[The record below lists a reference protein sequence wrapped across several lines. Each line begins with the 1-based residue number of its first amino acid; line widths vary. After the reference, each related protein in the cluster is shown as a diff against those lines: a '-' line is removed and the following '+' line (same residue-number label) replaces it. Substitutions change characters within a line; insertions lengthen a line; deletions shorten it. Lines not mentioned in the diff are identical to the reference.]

1 MATMMD
7 LLARKGMQVFS
18 VSPDS
23 SVRQAANEMN
33 QHGVGGL
40 VVVGSDDRL
49 LGVFTERDVLR
60 RVVAEGRDPA
70 LTPVKHV
77 MTRDVTTIRPE
88 QSLDDARAAFA
99 GKRIRHLPVVDET
112 GRLLVMISIGDVNA
126 WMLDG
131 QALELHYLHEYI
143 ATA

>member
-1 MATMMD
+1 MATMLD

-18 VSPDS
+18 VAPDS
-23 SVRQAANEMN
+23 SAREAANAMN
-33 QHGVGGL
+33 HHSVGGL
-40 VVVGSDDRL
+40 VVVDDANRL
-49 LGVFTERDVLR
+49 VGVFTERDVLR

-77 MTRDVTTIRPE
+77 MTRDVATIRPE
-88 QSLDDARAAFA
+88 QSIDDAREIFA
-99 GKRIRHLPVVDET
+99 TKRIRHLPVVDET
-112 GRLLVMISIGDVNA
+112 GRLLGMISIGDVNA

-131 QALELHYLHEYI
+131 QTLELHYLHEYI

>member
-1 MATMMD
+1 MATMLD

-18 VSPDS
+18 VAPDN
-23 SVRQAANEMN
+23 SVREAAVAMN

-40 VVVGSDDRL
+40 VVVDDAERL
-49 LGVFTERDVLR
+49 VGVCTERDVLR
-60 RVVAEGRDPA
+60 RVVAEGRDPS

-88 QSLDDARAAFA
+88 QSVDAAREIFA
-99 GKRIRHLPVVDET
+99 TKRIRHLPVVDET
-112 GRLLVMISIGDVNA
+112 GRLLGMISIGDVNA

>member
-23 SVRQAANEMN
+23 SVRQAANAMN
-33 QHGVGGL
+33 QHRVGGL

-88 QSLDDARAAFA
+88 QSVENARNAFA
-99 GKRIRHLPVVDET
+99 SKRIRHLPVVDET
-112 GRLLVMISIGDVNA
+112 GRLLGMISIGDVNA

-131 QALELHYLHEYI
+131 QALELHYLHQYI

>member
-18 VSPDS
+18 VSPAD
-23 SVRQAANEMN
+23 SVRQAANAMN

-40 VVVGSDDRL
+40 VVVDDADQL
-49 LGVFTERDVLR
+49 VGVFTERDVLR
-60 RVVAEGRDPA
+60 RVVAEGHDPS
-70 LTPVKHV
+70 LTPIKHV
-77 MTRDVTTIRPE
+77 MTRDIATIRPE
-88 QSLDDARAAFA
+88 QSIDDAREIFA
-99 GKRIRHLPVVDET
+99 RKRIRHLPVVDET
-112 GRLLVMISIGDVNA
+112 GRLLGMISIGDVNA

-131 QALELHYLHEYI
+131 QTLELHYLHEYI